1 MKNISIVFER
11 DKGFVAAAIRAVTK
25 YDSNHVAIRYD
36 SDDWGTPW
44 VLEATVNRGA
54 QPFPVRKRV
63 WTHVYL
69 VNPGCDLVPHIQ
81 SSDTLIGQRYDFL
94 AILLFGWLFAIWD
107 YLKLKFF
114 RPHWTLKGQMCSEL
128 VATIFNKKFPVAF
141 ESPQWTSPA
150 EIALFL
156 DQHPDS
162 FTKVINVA

>member
-11 DKGFVAAAIRAVTK
+11 DEGFVAAAIRAVTK

-36 SDDWGTPW
+36 SDDWGTSW

-54 QPFPVRKRV
+54 QPFPVRGRK
-63 WTHVYL
+63 WTHVYQVTAL
-69 VNPGCDLVPHIQ
+69 CDLVPHIQ
-81 SSDTLIGQRYDFL
+81 SSETLIGQRYDFL

-107 YLKLKFF
+107 YFKLKLF

-128 VATIFNKKFPVAF
+128 VSTILNKQFSGTF

-150 EIALFL
+150 EISRFLESRPTDFEKLF
-156 DQHPDS
+156 
-162 FTKVINVA
+162 